1 MSGHSKWST
10 IKRKK
15 GAADAK
21 RGKLFTKAIK
31 EITIAAREGGGDPS
45 ANPRLRLAVDNAKA
59 INMPADNIERAI
71 KKATGEL
78 EGVTYHELT
87 YEGYATGG
95 IALLV
100 EVATDNKN
108 RTVAEVRHLFSKH
121 NGSMGESGSVAWMFE
136 KKGII
141 SLPKQ
146 DKSEDEVFEIVLNA
160 GAEDL
165 QSEEEFFEIQTN
177 VESFEPVRKGLLQN
191 NLNIENASLQWVAK
205 NTLGIKGEDAEQV
218 MKLIEALEDCDDVQN
233 VYTNADFDEEFIKQQ
248 T

>member
-136 KKGII
+136 KKGVI

-146 DKSEDEVFEIVLNA
+146 GKSEDEVLEIVLNA

-165 QSEEEFFEIQTN
+165 QSEEEFFEIQTD
-177 VESFEPVRKGLLQN
+177 VESFEPVRKALLGK
-191 NLNIENASLQWVAK
+191 NLNIENASLQWIAK
-205 NTLGIKGEDAEQV
+205 NTLDIKGEDAEQV
-218 MKLIEALEDCDDVQN
+218 MKLIDALEDCDDVQN

-248 T
+248 A

>member
-146 DKSEDEVFEIVLNA
+146 EKSEDEVLEIILNA
-160 GAEDL
+160 GAEDM
-165 QSEEEFFEIQTN
+165 QSEDVFFEIQTD
-177 VESFEPVRKGLLQN
+177 VESFEPVRKALLSK
-191 NLNIENASLQWVAK
+191 NLNIENASLQWIAK
-205 NTLGIKGEDAEQV
+205 NTLNIKGEDAEQV

-248 T
+248 A